1 MQFDYFLKSKIKTMH
16 FMMNAINRETALKI
30 ILMLCMINECSGEAR
45 QYGEPRNDLFTRP
58 EGRGNRRNGGQMK
71 LLTPDESNAD
81 VLKELGVDLKKEGR
95 KC

>member
-1 MQFDYFLKSKIKTMH
+1 MQFDNFLNYKIKTMH
-16 FMMNAINRETALKI
+16 FRMNAKNRENALKI
-30 ILMLCMINECSGEAR
+30 FLLLCMLSICSGEAR

-58 EGRGNRRNGGQMK
+58 EGRGNRGNGGQMK

-81 VLKELGVDLKKEGR
+81 VLKELGVDLTKEGR